1 MQRRAARFVT
11 GDYGFMSSVTGMLS
25 SLGWTSLEC
34 RREISRVIMLFKILH
49 NETSIS
55 SYHLPMPITTCT
67 RGHSYRFRQISAH
80 LNIYLHSFF
89 PATIKIWNS
98 LPATAIE
105 ATNVDDFQKR
115 IVDYF
120 VLTQLYSLKC
130 CTFCFLACICALY
143 SLMEVCTVLIIN
155 K

>member
-11 GDYGFMSSVTGMLS
+11 GDYGFMSSVTGMLN

-34 RREISRVIMLFKILH
+34 RQEISRVTMLFKILH

-67 RGHSYRFRQISAH
+67 RGHSYRFRQVSAH

-115 IVDYF
+115 IVDY
-120 VLTQLYSLKC
+120 L
-130 CTFCFLACICALY
+130 CINPA
-143 SLMEVCTVLIIN
+143 I
-155 K
+155 